1 LTTVTHPEPATDLAF
16 EEQAIKK
23 AFRRLIT
30 FLFILCIFAQLD
42 RANIGFAALS
52 MNKDL
57 RLTATMFGFAN
68 TIFYIG
74 YFLCEIP
81 SNMMLAKYGP
91 RRWIARILI
100 TWGIASTATMFATN
114 STSLYGF
121 RLLLG
126 IAEAG
131 FIPGTFLYLTYW
143 FPASYRARA
152 TGLFLIA
159 QPVTMAIG
167 SSVSGLILQHGNG
180 FLGLSG
186 WRWLFLIEGAP
197 TIVLGI
203 ITYFYLSDSP
213 TKAKWLTEAERFAL
227 QRSLLHEQSSLTI
240 HSPGGK
246 PWREVFSRNV
256 ILCALIY
263 FGVMAG
269 VNTNVTWTPLIVRE
283 VIKAH
288 GLSYVGLFIAIPAIC
303 TALVMPFWSAHSD
316 RRMER
321 TWHLVLPLLLAALG
335 WLVVAFVHAP
345 ELRMGGLIF
354 CSIGAFVGQA
364 IFWTIP
370 PTVLSPA
377 ARPVGLAF
385 ISSCGI
391 VAASASPLIIGFL
404 KDLTHTWIAS
414 LMCIVV
420 FLVGAA
426 VIVFF
431 VPTKAI
437 PLAAASTAAAGTGR

>member
-1 LTTVTHPEPATDLAF
+1 
-16 EEQAIKK
+16 
-23 AFRRLIT
+23 
-30 FLFILCIFAQLD
+30 
-42 RANIGFAALS
+42 

-81 SNMMLAKYGP
+81 SNMLLAKYGP

-100 TWGIASTATMFATN
+100 TWGIASTATMFATS

-131 FIPGTFLYLTYW
+131 FIPGTFLFLTYW

-167 SSVSGLILQHGNG
+167 SSVSGLILQHGSG
-180 FLGLSG
+180 SWGLSG

-197 TIVLGI
+197 TIILGI

-213 TKAKWLTEAERFAL
+213 AKAKWLTEAEQLAL
-227 QRSLLHEQSSLTI
+227 QRRLQREQSSTTSY
-240 HSPGGK
+240 SPGGK
-246 PWREVFSRNV
+246 PWREVFSRDV

-263 FGVMAG
+263 FGVMAE
-269 VNTNVTWTPLIVRE
+269 VNTNVTWTPQIVRE

-303 TALVMPFWSAHSD
+303 TVLVMPLWSRHSD
-316 RRMER
+316 HKMER
-321 TWHLVLPLLLAALG
+321 TWHLVLPRGLAAFG
-335 WLVVAFVHAP
+335 WVVVAFVQAP
-345 ELRMGGLIF
+345 DLRMIGLIF
-354 CSIGAFVGQA
+354 CSVGAFVAQA

-370 PTVLSPA
+370 PHVLSPA
-377 ARPVGLAF
+377 GRPVGLAF
-385 ISSCGI
+385 ISSCG
-391 VAASASPLIIGFL
+391 VLAASASPLIIGYL

-414 LMCIVV
+414 LMCIAV
-420 FLVGAA
+420 FLVAAA

-431 VPTKAI
+431 VPTKANA
-437 PLAAASTAAAGTGR
+437 PAAALRS

>member
-1 LTTVTHPEPATDLAF
+1 MTTVTHPELACDLAF
-16 EEQAIKK
+16 EEQVIKK

-42 RANIGFAALS
+42 RSNIGFAALS

-81 SNMMLAKYGP
+81 SNMLLAKYGP

-100 TWGIASTATMFATN
+100 TWGIASTATMFATS

-131 FIPGTFLYLTYW
+131 FIPGTFLFLTYW

-167 SSVSGLILQHGNG
+167 SSVSGLILQHGSG
-180 FLGLSG
+180 SWGLSG

-197 TIVLGI
+197 TIILGI

-213 TKAKWLTEAERFAL
+213 AKAKWLTEAEQLAL
-227 QRSLLHEQSSLTI
+227 QRRLQREQSSTTSY
-240 HSPGGK
+240 SPGGK
-246 PWREVFSRNV
+246 PWREVFSRDV

-263 FGVMAG
+263 FGVMAE
-269 VNTNVTWTPLIVRE
+269 VNTNVTWTPQIVRE

-303 TALVMPFWSAHSD
+303 TVLVMPLWSRHSD
-316 RRMER
+316 HKMER
-321 TWHLVLPLLLAALG
+321 TWHLVLPRGLAAFG
-335 WLVVAFVHAP
+335 WVVVAFVQAP
-345 ELRMGGLIF
+345 DLRMIGLIF
-354 CSIGAFVGQA
+354 CSVGAFVAQA

-370 PTVLSPA
+370 PHVLSPA
-377 ARPVGLAF
+377 GRPVGLAF
-385 ISSCGI
+385 ISSCG
-391 VAASASPLIIGFL
+391 VLAASASPLIIGYL

-414 LMCIVV
+414 LMCIAV
-420 FLVGAA
+420 FLVAAA

-431 VPTKAI
+431 VPTKANA
-437 PLAAASTAAAGTGR
+437 PAAALRS

>member
-1 LTTVTHPEPATDLAF
+1 LTTVTHPELACDLAF
-16 EEQAIKK
+16 EEQVIKK

-42 RANIGFAALS
+42 RSNIGFAALS

-81 SNMMLAKYGP
+81 SNMLLAKYGP

-100 TWGIASTATMFATN
+100 TWGIASTATMFATS

-131 FIPGTFLYLTYW
+131 FIPGTFLFLTYW

-167 SSVSGLILQHGNG
+167 SSVSGLILQHGSG
-180 FLGLSG
+180 SWGLSG

-197 TIVLGI
+197 TIILGI

-213 TKAKWLTEAERFAL
+213 AKAKWLTEAEQLAL
-227 QRSLLHEQSSLTI
+227 QRRLQREQSSTTSY
-240 HSPGGK
+240 SPGGK
-246 PWREVFSRNV
+246 PWREVFSRDV

-263 FGVMAG
+263 FGVMAE
-269 VNTNVTWTPLIVRE
+269 VNTNVTWTPQIVRE

-303 TALVMPFWSAHSD
+303 TVLVMPLWSRHSD
-316 RRMER
+316 HKMER
-321 TWHLVLPLLLAALG
+321 TWHLVLPRGLAAFG
-335 WLVVAFVHAP
+335 WVVVAFVQAP
-345 ELRMGGLIF
+345 DLRMIGLIF
-354 CSIGAFVGQA
+354 CSVGAFVAQA

-370 PTVLSPA
+370 PHVLSPA
-377 ARPVGLAF
+377 GRPVGLAF
-385 ISSCGI
+385 ISSCG
-391 VAASASPLIIGFL
+391 VLAASASPLIIGYL

-414 LMCIVV
+414 LMCIAV
-420 FLVGAA
+420 FLVAAA

-431 VPTKAI
+431 VPTKANA
-437 PLAAASTAAAGTGR
+437 PAAALRS